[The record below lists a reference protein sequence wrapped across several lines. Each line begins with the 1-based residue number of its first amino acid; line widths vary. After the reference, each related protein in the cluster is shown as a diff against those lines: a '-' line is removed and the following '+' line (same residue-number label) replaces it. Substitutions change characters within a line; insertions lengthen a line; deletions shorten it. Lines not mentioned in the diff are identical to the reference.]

1 MNGGNKFDSD
11 FITPNMRNDEGDDQ
25 TGKMDFRIEGEMM
38 DATKEVC
45 LKVHLNDPMKLT
57 VKNEKFLCKT
67 VEVIDANGVVH
78 RFKFE
83 EALKGCNTCEA
94 DDVAILTQ
102 ESDSSEKNSK
112 SSGSSKSLKPSND
125 KDVVDDG
132 NGSSGDSSDN
142 NNGSKKP
149 THEKREMSQ
158 ISNPAEKEGREPKKT
173 RRRRQTTEKDKGR
186 T

>member
-11 FITPNMRNDEGDDQ
+11 FITPNIRNDEGDDQ

-57 VKNEKFLCKT
+57 VKNKKFLCKT

-83 EALKGCNTCEA
+83 ESLKGYNTCEA
-94 DDVAILTQ
+94 EHVAILTQ
-102 ESDSSEKNSK
+102 SDSSEKNDEE
-112 SSGSSKSLKPSND
+112 N
-125 KDVVDDG
+125 
-132 NGSSGDSSDN
+132 SDN
-142 NNGSKKP
+142 NNGSKKS
-149 THEKREMSQ
+149 THEMQKRSQ
-158 ISNPAEKEGREPKKT
+158 ISNPAEGEERQPKKT
-173 RRRRQTTEKDKGR
+173 KTSDGGDKQLF